1 MDADYF
7 RHHAA
12 RIRAAMVDCTDQRVA
27 RFLDG
32 LAHEFE
38 ERAKRNGPRSAP
50 GDPVRV
56 TGIYAQMNGK
66 GARTG
71 VRIHAGEGE
80 RLPPAPPGFTWL
92 FIRRQE

>member
-1 MDADYF
+1 MDADYL

-12 RIRAAMVDCTDQRVA
+12 RIRAVMVECTDPRVA

-38 ERAKRNGPRSAP
+38 GRAKRNGSRSAP
-50 GDPVRV
+50 GTQVPV
-56 TGIYAQMNGK
+56 TGIYAQMNAK

-71 VRIHAGEGE
+71 ARIHAAEGE

>member
-7 RHHAA
+7 RHHAV
-12 RIRAAMVDCTDQRVA
+12 RIRAAMADCTDHRIA

-32 LAHEFE
+32 LAQEFE
-38 ERAKRNGPRSAP
+38 QRGRRSHSRCAP
-50 GDPVRV
+50 GEAVPV
-56 TGIYAQMNGK
+56 TGIYAQMNAK

-71 VRIHAGEGE
+71 VRIHAAVDEC
-80 RLPPAPPGFTWL
+80 LPPAPPGFTWL